1 MEKSGPAE
9 CLYLVRKGFWRS
21 LGRLTVSNDGNYSG
35 VSNCSTG
42 EGPAIVLLC
51 VLKLILIYRRERYR
65 VPDQRSSK

>member
-9 CLYLVRKGFWRS
+9 NLYLMRKTFGRS
-21 LGRLTVSNDGNYSG
+21 LGRLTVSCYGNASG

-42 EGPAIVLLC
+42 EGPVIILLC
-51 VLKLILIYRRERYR
+51 VLKLILISGRERYR